1 MFNLFGKN
9 YGKSLKEMMNELDE
23 MMESLN
29 WEQTTKP
36 IDEITEK
43 TEKGSN
49 ENSDWI
55 RTTYTS
61 PNGIRY
67 TVTTTYYGDSTKGTK
82 KPQSELELLKRQLE
96 KSVEEQ
102 DFEKAVELRDK
113 IKNFETNKQE
123 IDKLES
129 ELKTAIDSQDFE
141 TAIKLR
147 DLIKNM
153 KS

>member
-23 MMESLN
+23 IMESLN
-29 WEQTTKP
+29 WEETTKP

-43 TEKGSN
+43 GTS
-49 ENSDWI
+49 ENGDWV

-61 PNGIRY
+61 PSGIRY
-67 TVTTTYYGDSTKGTK
+67 TMTTTYYGNPTKGTK

-123 IDKLES
+123 IDKLGS

>member
-9 YGKSLKEMMNELDE
+9 YGKSLKEMMQELDE

-29 WEQTTKP
+29 WEETTKP
-36 IDEITEK
+36 IDEVTEK
-43 TEKGSN
+43 TEKGSD
-49 ENSDWI
+49 ENGDWI

-61 PNGIRY
+61 PNGVRY
-67 TVTTTYYGDSTKGTK
+67 TMTTTYYNGTSQSPN
-82 KPQSELELLKRQLE
+82 KPKNELSLLKRQLE
-96 KSVEEQ
+96 KAVEEQ

-123 IDKLES
+123 IEKLET
-129 ELKTAIDSQDFE
+129 ELKTAVDSQDFE
-141 TAIKLR
+141 TAIKIR
-147 DLIKNM
+147 DQIKKM

>member
-9 YGKSLKEMMNELDE
+9 HGKSLKEMMQELDE

-29 WEQTTKP
+29 WEETTKP
-36 IDEITEK
+36 IDEVTEK
-43 TEKGSN
+43 TEKGSD
-49 ENSDWI
+49 ENGDWI

-61 PNGIRY
+61 PSGVRY
-67 TVTTTYYGDSTKGTK
+67 TMTTTYYNGTSQSPN
-82 KPQSELELLKRQLE
+82 KPKNELSLLNRQLE
-96 KSVEEQ
+96 KAVEEQ

-123 IDKLES
+123 IEKLET
-129 ELKTAIDSQDFE
+129 ELKTAVDSQDFE

-147 DLIKNM
+147 DQIKKM

>member
-9 YGKSLKEMMNELDE
+9 YGKSLKEMMQELDE

-29 WEQTTKP
+29 WEETTKP
-36 IDEITEK
+36 IDEVTEK
-43 TEKGSN
+43 TEKGSD
-49 ENSDWI
+49 ENGDWI

-61 PNGIRY
+61 PSGVRY
-67 TVTTTYYGDSTKGTK
+67 TMTTTYYNGT
-82 KPQSELELLKRQLE
+82 PQSSNKPKNELSLLKRQLE
-96 KSVEEQ
+96 KAVEEQ

-123 IDKLES
+123 IEKLET
-129 ELKTAIDSQDFE
+129 ELKTAVDSQDFE
-141 TAIKLR
+141 TAIKVR
-147 DLIKNM
+147 DLIKKI